1 MQASPTSPA
10 PISVA
15 PLAVVIG
22 ASRGIGAEVAKILG
36 EGGAQLIMT
45 YRQHAART
53 SQVAEQIRQEVPD
66 IADVREVQLDISE
79 EAACRAFA
87 DKLKSEG
94 AVVGALI
101 LSASGG
107 LEANRDDDYPHR
119 VNTLAPARLIDLL
132 LPQLS
137 PGGVVVYL
145 TSHEAHFYDPDL
157 VYPAY
162 RRVAESKK
170 AGERAVLERLSALA
184 HANVTLNIVSADL
197 VEDSFT
203 AKLLEMSGHGIIAY
217 RRDMVGG
224 GLPTSRDVAAYVA
237 NLCLDAPAEHGSVGY
252 VGLPGNFYTNRLSD
266 RLPESWPSLRGRA
279 AARTVGERIT
289 LPWRSAL
296 PAVGAVG
303 IDIGGTKTAIA
314 VNDKDGF
321 VIERIPTPAAASA
334 LEIDE
339 WITALIERFGGAEQA
354 CIAVPGIVR
363 DDIVIACDVVPGLTG
378 WSPTEKTGRP
388 VALVNDAV
396 ASLLGARQLADYK
409 GGCLLVAAGTGIGG
423 AFAPSPSQTDILSLE
438 PGYTPATVLGR
449 MPVLQL
455 DDVASGRAICS
466 KLDCRL
472 AELPRMLARGN
483 AAAIAACDEAG
494 EALGRAIGGWI
505 NLLAPP
511 RTLVV
516 GGLSQ
521 SEPYWTALQ
530 RGVQQ
535 TRMPGLAEACTIEQV
550 GHGQFA
556 GVVGAYSR
564 AVSQGSSL
572 GRASLHAS
580 HLQVV
585 VNR

>member
-15 PLAVVIG
+15 PLAIVIG

-36 EGGAQLIMT
+36 EGGAQLVLT
-45 YRQHAART
+45 YRQHASRT
-53 SQVAEQIRQEVPD
+53 GQVAEHIRQSASV
-66 IADVREVQLDISE
+66 ATDVREMQLDISE
-79 EAACRAFA
+79 EDACRAFA
-87 DKLKSEG
+87 DRLKSEG
-94 AVVGALI
+94 AVIGALI

-107 LEANRDDDYPHR
+107 LEPNRDVDYPHR
-119 VNTLAPARLIDLL
+119 VNTLAPARLVDLL
-132 LPQLS
+132 LPLLA

-170 AGERAVLERLSALA
+170 AGERAVLERLPALA
-184 HANVTLNIVSADL
+184 RAKVALNIVSADL

-224 GLPTSRDVAAYVA
+224 GLPTSRDVAAFVA

-252 VGLPGNFYTNRLSD
+252 VGLPGSFYTHRVSD
-266 RLPESWPSLRGRA
+266 RLSESWPSLRGRA
-279 AARTVGERIT
+279 AARMVGEQIT
-289 LPWRSAL
+289 LPWRSSLLA
-296 PAVGAVG
+296 PGVVG

-314 VNDKDGF
+314 IKGQDGL
-321 VIERIPTPAAASA
+321 VIERIPTPAAATA
-334 LEIDE
+334 REIDE
-339 WITALIERFGGAEQA
+339 WITALVERFGDAKQA

-363 DDIVIACDVVPGLTG
+363 DDMVIACDVVPGLSG
-378 WSPTEKTGRP
+378 WRAVGATSHIT
-388 VALVNDAV
+388 LVNDAV
-396 ASLLGARQLADYK
+396 ASLLGARRLTDYE

-423 AFAPSPSQTDILSLE
+423 AFAPSASEDNILSME
-438 PGYTPATVLGR
+438 PGYTPVTVLGQST
-449 MPVLQL
+449 PSTL
-455 DDVASGRAICS
+455 DEVASGRAICA

-483 AAAIAACDEAG
+483 AAALDACTEAG

-511 RTLVV
+511 RTLLV

-521 SEPYWTALQ
+521 SEPYWAALN
-530 RGVQQ
+530 RAVAD
-535 TRMPGLAEACTIEQV
+535 TRMPGLAKACTVEQV

-556 GVVGAYSR
+556 GVVGAYCRAMSR
-564 AVSQGSSL
+564 SGA
-572 GRASLHAS
+572 AAHPSLHAS